1 MAFCKYCG
9 KQIPEGGAC
18 DCAESKAAGEV
29 KETVENGVNNA
40 AEAVNEVR
48 NDAAQAVDNAAEKAA
63 NVVENAEQ
71 KAADAVNEVKNDAA
85 QALNNAANAANE
97 VKNDAAQTVNNTAQ
111 NAGNGM
117 KQINGSDIAK
127 KVDNIAGGIS
137 ENLPGSMKNNKSI
150 VYIALGAVAL
160 ILVLLLALLLGGG
173 GAKGAVKKYIKSAS
187 DKKGGKTMIE
197 LTMPDS
203 VIDALKDEDEYE
215 DRVDSFNEMIE
226 DRIDDLDDK
235 ETLPKFDKITRQ
247 EKLKKSDI
255 RHAENYFEELCDD
268 YDADDDTVK
277 VIKGYEMRVKT
288 KNKDEDG
295 DTEHDKTTL
304 CVVKVKGEGWKII
317 PMSADDLDYYD

>member
-40 AEAVNEVR
+40 AEAVNEVK

-85 QALNNAANAANE
+85 QALTNAANE
-97 VKNDAAQTVNNTAQ
+97 VKNDAAQAANNAAQ

-117 KQINGSDIAK
+117 KQINGAEIAK

-137 ENLPGSMKNNKSI
+137 ENLPGNMKNNKNI
-150 VYIALGAVAL
+150 VYIALGAIAL
-160 ILVLLLALLLGGG
+160 ILVLLLCLLLGGG
-173 GAKGAVKKYIKSAS
+173 GAKGAVKKYVKCAS
-187 DKKGGKTMIE
+187 NKKGGKTMIE
-197 LTMPDS
+197 LTLPDS
-203 VIDALKDEDEYE
+203 VIKELKDEDEYE
-215 DRVDSFNEMIE
+215 DRVDSYNEMIE
-226 DRIDDLDDK
+226 DMIDDLEDK

-268 YDADDDTVK
+268 YDADDDTIK
-277 VIKGYEMRVKT
+277 ITKGYEMRVKT

-295 DTEHDKTTL
+295 DTEHDKSTL

-317 PMSADDLDYYD
+317 PMSADELDYYD